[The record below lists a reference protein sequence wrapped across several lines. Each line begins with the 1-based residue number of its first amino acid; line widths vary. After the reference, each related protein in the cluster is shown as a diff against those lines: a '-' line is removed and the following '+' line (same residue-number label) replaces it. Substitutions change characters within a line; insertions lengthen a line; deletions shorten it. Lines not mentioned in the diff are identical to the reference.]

1 MKIIIDDR
9 EDNERVQL
17 IKNDDFFKDAIVERL
32 DTGDIIFIQ
41 EGQAPNIAIEV
52 KTRQDFVGSC
62 RNRRMQEEALKM
74 KKVYPFSFI
83 VLYDDGKFR
92 GDYTQYTLTELYGNI
107 VSLSVRY
114 KVPVFT
120 AKNKKH
126 FITLLKAII
135 KNVNKTDEPIE
146 PPIVR
151 PKNSNE
157 MINVLI
163 GLPKVGPKMARTLL
177 DSFGT
182 PGGVFNATDEEL
194 DKIPRLYKTSK
205 SAIRRMR

>member
-41 EGQAPNIAIEV
+41 EGQTPNIAIEV

>member
-1 MKIIIDDR
+1 MKILIDDR

-17 IKNDDFFKDAIVERL
+17 IKSDDFFKDAIVERL
-32 DTGDIIFIQ
+32 DTGDIIFLQ
-41 EGQAPNIAIEV
+41 EGDAPDIAIEV

-92 GDYTQYTLTELYGNI
+92 GDYTRFTWTELYGNM
-107 VSLSVRY
+107 VSLTVRY
-114 KVPVFT
+114 KVPVFQAAT
-120 AKNKKH
+120 KRH
-126 FITLLKAII
+126 FIIMLKSII
-135 KNVNKTDEPIE
+135 RNVNKFDEPIE

-151 PKNSNE
+151 KKNSNE

-163 GLPKVGPKMARTLL
+163 GIPKVGPKMARTLL
-177 DSFGT
+177 DHFHT
-182 PGGVFNATDEEL
+182 PGGVFNASDEEL
-194 DKIPRLYKTSK
+194 DKIPRLFTVSK
-205 SAIRRMR
+205 NAIRRMR